1 MNRKEHD
8 LSSSSPDTPRLL
20 VEALQFARS
29 GPYSFALE
37 HRGCAG
43 LNGVSGVGKTRL
55 LRALADIDPSQGRV
69 ALNGRPREQFAA
81 PQWRCLVAMIPAESR
96 WWLPAV
102 EDHLPPGYDQQRADD
117 LVHSCGFE
125 SDILRWDVTRLST
138 GEKQRLSLV
147 RALIRDPQVLLLD
160 EVGSGLDKDNGA
172 LLETLVR
179 NYLNGSGG
187 AALWVSHNPEQLERV
202 ATQTMTMHSDH
213 LTFSEHGQLETFEGG
228 RAEE

>member
-1 MNRKEHD
+1 ME
-8 LSSSSPDTPRLL
+8 
-20 VEALQFARS
+20 ELQFARS

-37 HRGCAG
+37 QRACLG

-69 ALNGRPREQFAA
+69 ALNGRPREQFEA

-96 WWLPAV
+96 WWHPAV
-102 EDHLPPGYDQQRADD
+102 EDHLAPGYDRQRADD
-117 LVHSCGFE
+117 LVRSCGFD

-138 GEKQRLSLV
+138 GEKQRLSLI

-172 LLETLVR
+172 LLEALVK
-179 NYLNGSGG
+179 NYLNTIGG
-187 AALWVSHNPEQLERV
+187 AALWVSHSPEQLERV
-202 ATQTMTMHSDH
+202 ATQVMTMHPDR
-213 LTFSEHGQLETFEGG
+213 LTLSGSAELETLEGSK
-228 RAEE
+228 AEG